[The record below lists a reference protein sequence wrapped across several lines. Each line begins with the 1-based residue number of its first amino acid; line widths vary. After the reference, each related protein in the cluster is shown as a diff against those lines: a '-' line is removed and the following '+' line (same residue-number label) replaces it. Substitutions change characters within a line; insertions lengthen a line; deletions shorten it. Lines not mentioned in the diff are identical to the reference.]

1 MRRGIHAAGR
11 VNQNH
16 NLSTTK
22 QRSKQMTKRI
32 ALIAPSLSVAD
43 AAQNNADH
51 LFELCGGNTGNFAFV
66 FALHQLLSPH
76 ADVLPWEV
84 DAETVKRRYDVI
96 VFACAN
102 QLGLH
107 TDLGWLADHL
117 SAMDRPIIAV
127 GLGAQADDTSRPV
140 ELTAGTRRWL
150 DVIADSAPSSAPN
163 IGVRGLYTQSQ
174 LQLLGHAARGAV
186 IGCPSNLINPSPALG
201 RSIELKFAAAAI
213 ERVAVPA
220 GLHHWQDLQC
230 IEEWLADLVESC
242 SGTYVAQSE
251 IDMIRLARDE
261 ADAIAP
267 DILEQ
272 LRIYIRPKLSTAD
285 LVRWMRRY
293 ATTFIDAA
301 SWMDAMRKFDFV
313 VGPRFHGVM
322 LGIQAGVPGAVIAHD
337 SRTFEL
343 CQTMGIPVRDHKEI
357 TDKFGIHDLRSM
369 FPFDGAA
376 YDQKRATLA
385 QTLANMFSHA
395 GIGTSLAHLEG
406 IGEKRAAAA

>member
-1 MRRGIHAAGR
+1 
-11 VNQNH
+11 
-16 NLSTTK
+16 
-22 QRSKQMTKRI
+22 MTMRI
-32 ALIAPSLSVAD
+32 ALIAPSLSVPD

-51 LFELCGGNTGNFAFV
+51 LFRLCGGNTGNFAFV

-76 ADVLPWEV
+76 VDILPWDVNPEM
-84 DAETVKRRYDVI
+84 VKNRYDVI

-102 QLGLH
+102 QLGPH
-107 TDLGWLADHL
+107 TDLGWLADRL
-117 SAMDRPIIAV
+117 TTMDRPILAV
-127 GLGAQADDTSRPV
+127 GLGAQTLDTSRPI

-150 DVIADSAPSSAPN
+150 DVIADCAPSSAPN

-174 LQLLGHAARGAV
+174 LQLLGHAARGTV
-186 IGCPSNLINPSPALG
+186 IGCPSNLINPDPALG
-201 RSIELKFAAAAI
+201 RSIERRYATEVI
-213 ERVAVPA
+213 DRVAVPA
-220 GLHHWQDLQC
+220 GLHLWPGLQR

-261 ADAIAP
+261 AAAIAP
-267 DILEQ
+267 NVLEQ
-272 LRIYIRPKLSTAD
+272 LRAYIRPKLSTPD
-285 LVRWMRRY
+285 FVRWMRRY

-357 TDKFGIHDLRSM
+357 HDKFGIHDLRSM

-395 GIGTSLAHLEG
+395 GIVTSLAHLEG
-406 IGEKRAAAA
+406 IGEKQAAAA

>member
-1 MRRGIHAAGR
+1 M
-11 VNQNH
+11 
-16 NLSTTK
+16 
-22 QRSKQMTKRI
+22 RI

-51 LFELCGGNTGNFAFV
+51 LFRLCGGNTGNFAFV
-66 FALHQLLSPH
+66 FALHQLLSPN
-76 ADVLPWEV
+76 ADVLPWDV
-84 DAETVKRRYDVI
+84 DPETVRERYDAV

-102 QLGLH
+102 QLGPH
-107 TDLGWLADHL
+107 TDLGWLANRL
-117 SAMDRPIIAV
+117 SAMRRPILAV
-127 GLGAQADDTSRPV
+127 GLGAQTLDTSLPL

-174 LQLLGHAARGAV
+174 LELLGHAARGAI
-186 IGCPSNLINPSPALG
+186 IGCPSNFINPDLALG
-201 RSIELKFAAAAI
+201 RSIERRCASHAI

-220 GLHHWQDLQC
+220 GLHLWPSLQR
-230 IEEWLADLVESC
+230 IEEWLADMVESC
-242 SGTYVAQSE
+242 TGLYVAQSE

-261 ADAIAP
+261 P
-267 DILEQ
+267 DSISPDVLEQ
-272 LRIYIRPKLSTAD
+272 LRGYIRPKLSTAEF
-285 LVRWMRRY
+285 VRWMRRF

-322 LGIQAGVPGAVIAHD
+322 LALQAGVPGAVIAHD

-343 CQTMGIPVRDHKEI
+343 CQTMGIPVRDHKDI
-357 TDKFGIHDLRSM
+357 TEAFGIRDLTSM

-376 YDQKRATLA
+376 YDEKRAKLARTLA
-385 QTLANMFSHA
+385 SMFSHA
-395 GIGTSLAHLEG
+395 GIVTSLPHLGDSEQAPAV
-406 IGEKRAAAA
+406 AA